1 MMMSNFGREWG
12 VVWWVCSVL
21 SLFFV
26 VVVRVILYGRFFLL
40 ECVGLIVAWGI
51 VRHFLLERDMEYF
64 VYMTN
69 WTVCRAVIV
78 VMTCVGMELKSRA
91 VNGRI
96 RSALNGSKNA
106 DPVPGEE
113 RW

>member
-1 MMMSNFGREWG
+1 MIMSNFGRERG

-21 SLFFV
+21 SLSFV

-40 ECVGLIVAWGI
+40 ACVGLVVAWGG
-51 VRHFLLERDMEYF
+51 VRHFRLQRHMEYF

-69 WTVCRAVIV
+69 WIACRAVIV

-91 VNGRI
+91 VSGRI
-96 RSALNGSKNA
+96 RSALSGSKNA
-106 DPVPGEE
+106 DTVPGEE

>member
-1 MMMSNFGREWG
+1 
-12 VVWWVCSVL
+12 
-21 SLFFV
+21 
-26 VVVRVILYGRFFLL
+26 
-40 ECVGLIVAWGI
+40 
-51 VRHFLLERDMEYF
+51 MEYF

-69 WTVCRAVIV
+69 WIVCRAVIV

-106 DPVPGEE
+106 DPVPGDE

>member
-1 MMMSNFGREWG
+1 MIMSNFGRERG

-21 SLFFV
+21 SLSFV
-26 VVVRVILYGRFFLL
+26 RAILYGRFFLL
-40 ECVGLIVAWGI
+40 ACAGLVVVWGGVWHFRLQGDREC
-51 VRHFLLERDMEYF
+51 F

-69 WTVCRAVIV
+69 WIVCRVAIV
-78 VMTCVGMELKSRA
+78 VMTCAGMELKSRA